1 MENED
6 ELTIP
11 SFEAKEDVVEYVEE
25 STRRVWEIGKKVGLR
40 HRSDDF
46 AIRGLIKQFSE
57 Q

>member
-1 MENED
+1 M
-6 ELTIP
+6 TIP